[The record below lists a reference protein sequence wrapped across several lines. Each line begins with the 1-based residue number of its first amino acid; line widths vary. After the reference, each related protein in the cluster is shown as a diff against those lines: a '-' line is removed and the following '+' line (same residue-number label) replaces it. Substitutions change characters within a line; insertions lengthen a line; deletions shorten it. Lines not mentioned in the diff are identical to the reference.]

1 MNRRSG
7 VTAASET
14 RDARDEA
21 GLDDQGLLW
30 SALSHAAA
38 ADAYVAQDPWYSP
51 SPVLSL
57 AARAMELALKAYAAH
72 HGASA
77 DTLRYQ
83 LAGDLEASLRY
94 ALDRG
99 LAATGG
105 VLEEDRAVIR
115 GLNAYQA
122 EKRSGCPEVTSA
134 HLPCTAAAR
143 SLLDRLLRGCCVAIW
158 GEAAYLHK
166 VAEGR
171 SPGLSIDARSIYR
184 LNDAP
189 ERRPRRTVKS
199 ELAD

>member
-1 MNRRSG
+1 MVQAVTSQDAVDGAG
-7 VTAASET
+7 V
-14 RDARDEA
+14 DDE
-21 GLDDQGLLW
+21 DLLW

-38 ADAYVAQDPWYSP
+38 ADAYVAQDPWYAP
-51 SPVLSL
+51 PPVLSL
-57 AARAMELALKAYAAH
+57 VARAMELTLKAYAAH
-72 HGASA
+72 KGASA

-83 LAGDLEASLRY
+83 LSGDLEASLRY

-99 LAATGG
+99 LAAPGG

-115 GLNAYQA
+115 GLHAFQV

-143 SLLDRLLRGCCVAIW
+143 SLLDRLLRGCCVATW
-158 GEAAYLHK
+158 GEAAYLRK
-166 VAEGR
+166 LAEGR
-171 SPGLSIDARSIYR
+171 PPGLSINARSIYR

-189 ERRPRRTVKS
+189 ERRSRRIVKN

>member
-1 MNRRSG
+1 MTRRPGATS
-7 VTAASET
+7 
-14 RDARDEA
+14 AREALEGDHEA
-21 GLDDQGLLW
+21 GLDDQDLLW
-30 SALSHAAA
+30 VAFSHAAA

-57 AARAMELALKAYAAH
+57 VARAIELALKAYAVH

-83 LAGDLEASLRY
+83 LGGDLEGSLRY

-143 SLLDRLLRGCCVAIW
+143 GLLDRLLRGCCVAIW

-171 SPGLSIDARSIYR
+171 HPGLSIDAQSIYR

-189 ERRPRRTVKS
+189 ERRPRRAVKS
-199 ELAD
+199 EVAD